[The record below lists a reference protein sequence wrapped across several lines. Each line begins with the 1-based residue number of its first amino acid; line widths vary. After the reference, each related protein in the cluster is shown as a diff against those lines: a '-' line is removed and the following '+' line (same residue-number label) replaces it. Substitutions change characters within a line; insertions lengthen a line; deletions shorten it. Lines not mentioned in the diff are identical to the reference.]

1 MTIHATTRRTPA
13 LVVVSVLALLA
24 ALTSS
29 ASAASTSGAEAT
41 EESQRVIVALETG
54 SATPSPAQIDAA
66 AADVIADVAGSG
78 VDEIETLEHVPMMT
92 MSVDGAGLADLQASD
107 SVQSI
112 QADRVNFTT
121 LVQSTEHIGA
131 TDAWSLGFTGE
142 GQTVAIID
150 TGVDKSHPWLD
161 SGKVVAEGCFTTTDW
176 SQDSAGVCPGANPDY
191 ATGPGAGAPCP
202 FESTYGDCAHGT
214 HVAGIAAGDN
224 PGGGGGVAPDADV
237 IAVQV
242 FSRFDSGC
250 PNELNPCAGAWTSD
264 IIAGLDYVYSLRNTY
279 DIASA
284 NLSLGGG
291 FYSGYC
297 DSDPIKAS
305 VDSLRNAGIATVVAS
320 GNAGWKSGMSSPACI
335 SSSVA
340 IGATGDT
347 SDTVQWWSNSS
358 GALDLLAPGASITS
372 SVPGGGT
379 ATWSGTSMATPHV
392 TGAWAVIAESDPG
405 ASVSEIEAA
414 LESAGVSVTDPE
426 NGRVTP
432 RIDLPGAL
440 GYDNEG
446 GGGGGSSSTP
456 VTSYWTAGEYKSLLD
471 IADYYGYSPATMQK
485 QAVGALYFFLA
496 VQGFPPPVHFP
507 APPGGSYGVTSTYA
521 AGEYVAIDVVS
532 DYFWLSDGPS
542 QKIATSLIAYLT
554 VLSLLYG

>member
-1 MTIHATTRRTPA
+1 MHATTRRVHA
-13 LVVVSVLALLA
+13 LVVVSVLALVA
-24 ALTSS
+24 TLTTSASS
-29 ASAASTSGAEAT
+29 ASAAAGQAT
-41 EESQRVIVALETG
+41 DGTERVIVALETG
-54 SATPSPAQIDAA
+54 SAAPTPAQIDAA
-66 AADVIADVAGSG
+66 AADVVADVAGSG
-78 VDEIETLEHVPMMT
+78 ADEIETLEHVPVMT
-92 MSVDGAGLADLQASD
+92 MSVDASALADLEASD

-112 QADRVNFTT
+112 QEDRVNFTS
-121 LVQSTEHIGA
+121 LVQSTDHIGA
-131 TDAWSLGFTGE
+131 TDAWSLGFTGD

-150 TGVDKSHPWLD
+150 TGVDKSHSWLD
-161 SGKVVAEGCFTTTDW
+161 GGKVVAEGCFTTTDG
-176 SQDSAGVCPGANPDY
+176 SQDSAGVCPGGNPDY
-191 ATGPGAGAPCP
+191 AIGPGAGAPCP
-202 FESTYGDCAHGT
+202 FVSTYGDCDHGT

-224 PGGGGGVAPDADV
+224 PSGGGGVAPDADI
-237 IAVQV
+237 IAVQI

-250 PNELNPCAGAWTSD
+250 PNDLNPCAGAWTSD

-291 FYSGYC
+291 YSSGPC

-305 VDSLRNAGIATVVAS
+305 VDALRNAGIATIVAS
-320 GNAGWKSGMSSPACI
+320 GNSGWKSGMSSPACI

-340 IGATGDT
+340 VGATADT
-347 SDTVQWWSNSS
+347 NDTVQWWSNSS
-358 GALDLLAPGASITS
+358 SALDLLAPGASITS

-392 TGAWAVIAESDPG
+392 TGAWAVVAEADPA

-440 GYDNEG
+440 GYDGEG
-446 GGGGGSSSTP
+446 DDGDGGGSSSTP
-456 VTSYWTAGEYKSLLD
+456 VTSYWTASEYQSVLS
-471 IADYYGYSPATMQK
+471 IANYYGFSPALLQK
-485 QAVGALYFFLA
+485 QAVVALYFFLA
-496 VQGFPPPVHFP
+496 LEGFPPPAHYP
-507 APPGGSYGVTSTYA
+507 APPGGSYGVSSTYT

-532 DYFWLSDGPS
+532 DYFWLSDSHS

-554 VLSLLYG
+554 ILSVLYG